1 MADNNNLSDGFDLS
15 LEDLLKNDTA
25 EETPENLKLD
35 WRSRSIVSIS
45 EDAMEAY
52 IMLWP
57 LNDED
62 MVTLEDIIGFLISK
76 QVKFGFLEDE
86 IERILN
92 DHIFLEEVC
101 VARGVPP
108 VQGEDGY
115 FEMFIKKAGE
125 RKPVINPDGTVNYAA
140 YEAVSVVEKD
150 QLIAKYH
157 KGKIGKDGKNI
168 KGDKVVANKG
178 QEKRPY
184 TGKGFYTNEDK
195 TEYYATF
202 SGRADY
208 TENSLIVSHV
218 LDVAEDVDIKYGNID
233 FAGDVNVKG
242 DVLSGMY
249 IRTTGF
255 LTVDGHVEDAELTAA
270 KGIILKNG
278 MQGSG
283 KGHIRTDGNVEGRF
297 FEQTIIEAGG
307 NVHANSILSCDITAK
322 GSVKVDGNFGALVG
336 GVIRSRSFVEAA
348 YIGNLSNVKTEII
361 VGTKGDPKVLLKQ
374 LEDQLMKATKNL
386 YTVEGKKKVL
396 DDAVAK
402 GIKDPRITEL
412 HKAVM
417 REKISLNSEIM
428 EIRKRR
434 DELAEFIS
442 NAQNARVVASEQAYP
457 GTMITVNGAKLRIP
471 DIVNGVTIKLRDGKA
486 VMVRN

>member
-1 MADNNNLSDGFDLS
+1 M
-15 LEDLLKNDTA
+15 
-25 EETPENLKLD
+25 
-35 WRSRSIVSIS
+35 
-45 EDAMEAY
+45 
-52 IMLWP
+52 
-57 LNDED
+57 
-62 MVTLEDIIGFLISK
+62 
-76 QVKFGFLEDE
+76 
-86 IERILN
+86 
-92 DHIFLEEVC
+92 
-101 VARGVPP
+101 
-108 VQGEDGY
+108 
-115 FEMFIKKAGE
+115 
-125 RKPVINPDGTVNYAA
+125 
-140 YEAVSVVEKD
+140 
-150 QLIAKYH
+150 
-157 KGKIGKDGKNI
+157 
-168 KGDKVVANKG
+168 
-178 QEKRPY
+178 
-184 TGKGFYTNEDK
+184 
-195 TEYYATF
+195 
-202 SGRADY
+202 
-208 TENSLIVSHV
+208 
-218 LDVAEDVDIKYGNID
+218 AEDVDIKYGNID